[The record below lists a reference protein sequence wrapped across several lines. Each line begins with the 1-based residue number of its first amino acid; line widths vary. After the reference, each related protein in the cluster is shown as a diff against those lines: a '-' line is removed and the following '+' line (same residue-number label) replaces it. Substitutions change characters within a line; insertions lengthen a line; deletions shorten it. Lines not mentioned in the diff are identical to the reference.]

1 MGLNIDHWRR
11 KPHLL
16 PPKHGSSVTRL
27 ARVAASDEGV
37 AVGTHDMFKT
47 VAGNIH
53 G

>member
-1 MGLNIDHWRR
+1 M
-11 KPHLL
+11 
-16 PPKHGSSVTRL
+16 TRL

-37 AVGTHDMFKT
+37 VVATHDMFKT